1 MLEHILGTMLGAG
14 ILGGLINSYLSDPQ
28 IEKPLSWWQHLIV
41 GVGAAFMVPVFLNM
55 ISSHLISEITGTAMT
70 SEILSKLL
78 VLAGFCLL
86 AAVSSRAFIRSMT
99 DRLLQEV
106 SAAKQ
111 EASAAK
117 QEAKE
122 AKEQAENAE
131 AVASLSVEPPEPQ
144 ESSPTASEA
153 AGLAASSV
161 SDVTDTERKILKAM
175 IESRFAMRSLTGIAK
190 EAQLSTAQVNQAM
203 GRLLERALVAEGK
216 NKDGQLRWYP
226 TAQGRKVASE
236 A

>member
-1 MLEHILGTMLGAG
+1 MLEYIIGTMLGAG
-14 ILGGLINSYLSDPQ
+14 VLGGLINSYLSDPAA
-28 IEKPLSWWQHLIV
+28 EKPLAWWQHLIV

-55 ISSHLISEITGTAMT
+55 ISSRLISEITGTEMT

-106 SAAKQ
+106 SAAK
-111 EASAAK
+111 K
-117 QEAKE
+117 EAKE
-122 AKEQAENAE
+122 AKKQAENAE
-131 AVASLSVEPPEPQ
+131 AIAALSVEPSEPQ
-144 ESSPTASEA
+144 EVPQTKAEA
-153 AGLAASSV
+153 AGVAVASAP
-161 SDVTDTERKILKAM
+161 DITDAERKILKAM
-175 IESRFAMRSLTGIAK
+175 IESRFSMRSLTGIAK
-190 EAQLSTAQVNQAM
+190 DAQLSTTQVNQAM
-203 GRLLERALVAEGK
+203 GRLLERALVVEGR

-226 TAQGRKVASE
+226 TGQGRQVANG